1 MHVANLTLYYNR
13 FYFYAGPSYFVVL
26 ILLDGNYTYIILLLE
41 GRKHDAGMVT
51 DSQLLRDL
59 GQYAFS
65 PTGVPLCVYGDPAYP
80 LRIHLQ
86 GPFKHG
92 ILTPN
97 MELYNTNM
105 SAVRSSVEWLFGDVI
120 NPFKFNDFKKNLK
133 IFQNSVGKM
142 YVVAVILRNAIT
154 CLYGNKTS
162 EFVDLEPP
170 ALDTYFT

>member
-1 MHVANLTLYYNR
+1 M
-13 FYFYAGPSYFVVL
+13 L

-41 GRKHDAGMVT
+41 GRKHDAGMLT

-120 NPFKFNDFKKNLK
+120 NSFKFNDFKKK
-133 IFQNSVGKM
+133 SQNFPKQCRQDVCSCSHTSKCNHM
-142 YVVAVILRNAIT
+142 LIWQQDIRIL
-154 CLYGNKTS
+154 
-162 EFVDLEPP
+162 
-170 ALDTYFT
+170 